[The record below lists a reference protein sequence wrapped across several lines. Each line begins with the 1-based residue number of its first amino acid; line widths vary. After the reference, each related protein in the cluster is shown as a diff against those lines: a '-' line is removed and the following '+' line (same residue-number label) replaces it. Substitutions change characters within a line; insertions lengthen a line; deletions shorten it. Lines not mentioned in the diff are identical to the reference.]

1 MHVPSPSWIQINHA
15 TVPADSIDRA
25 ADILRK
31 HFADLYDGADE
42 LGGERW
48 WTLRGRPLEGEYIEM
63 RRDFLKRTLDKTQIA
78 VGEKEAPYRQDEKVI
93 LYLHG
98 GAYFFSSLDTH
109 RYQIQRHARL
119 LGGRA
124 FAPSYRL
131 APQYPFPCGLQDAL
145 ASYLYLVSPPPH
157 AAHPAISPANIIISG
172 DSAGAGLVL
181 ALLCVI
187 RDSGGEV
194 PMPAGATLISPWVDL
209 SHSFRSIM
217 ADDSTDYIPSEGFHY
232 RPSLAWPPVAGDA
245 IDIEIEHPKTGQRE
259 TRVLDEQIQMYTSNR
274 MISHPL
280 VSLINQGSL
289 GGLCPLLIV
298 RCCVF
303 LERRK
308 ILRQLADP
316 FWPTPRPVARASC
329 FATSRSSSRTRQLTR
344 RSTRPP
350 TPSSNATPSR
360 RRSSTSIP
368 LPRSSSR
375 CTVRVPRPSAR
386 SARQRLTSDSTHR
399 WRRSC
404 HADPQLHRS
413 GEGDVPCDGQVRPAC
428 SWFSLHFRS

>member
-63 RRDFLKRTLDKTQIA
+63 RRD
-78 VGEKEAPYRQDEKVI
+78 

-298 RCCVF
+298 RCCVP
-303 LERRK
+303 LER
-308 ILRQLADP
+308 
-316 FWPTPRPVARASC
+316 C
-329 FATSRSSSRTRQLTR
+329 
-344 RSTRPP
+344 
-350 TPSSNATPSR
+350 PS
-360 RRSSTSIP
+360 
-368 LPRSSSR
+368 
-375 CTVRVPRPSAR
+375 
-386 SARQRLTSDSTHR
+386 
-399 WRRSC
+399 
-404 HADPQLHRS
+404 
-413 GEGDVPCDGQVRPAC
+413 
-428 SWFSLHFRS
+428 

>member
-157 AAHPAISPANIIISG
+157 AAHPAISPANIIIS
-172 DSAGAGLVL
+172 L
-181 ALLCVI
+181 ATAP
-187 RDSGGEV
+187 V
-194 PMPAGATLISPWVDL
+194 PV
-209 SHSFRSIM
+209 
-217 ADDSTDYIPSEGFHY
+217 
-232 RPSLAWPPVAGDA
+232 
-245 IDIEIEHPKTGQRE
+245 
-259 TRVLDEQIQMYTSNR
+259 
-274 MISHPL
+274 
-280 VSLINQGSL
+280 
-289 GGLCPLLIV
+289 
-298 RCCVF
+298 
-303 LERRK
+303 
-308 ILRQLADP
+308 
-316 FWPTPRPVARASC
+316 
-329 FATSRSSSRTRQLTR
+329 SSS
-344 RSTRPP
+344 
-350 TPSSNATPSR
+350 PSSVSSATRAARSR
-360 RRSSTSIP
+360 CRPGRRSSAP
-368 LPRSSSR
+368 G
-375 CTVRVPRPSAR
+375 
-386 SARQRLTSDSTHR
+386 ST
-399 WRRSC
+399 
-404 HADPQLHRS
+404 
-413 GEGDVPCDGQVRPAC
+413 
-428 SWFSLHFRS
+428 